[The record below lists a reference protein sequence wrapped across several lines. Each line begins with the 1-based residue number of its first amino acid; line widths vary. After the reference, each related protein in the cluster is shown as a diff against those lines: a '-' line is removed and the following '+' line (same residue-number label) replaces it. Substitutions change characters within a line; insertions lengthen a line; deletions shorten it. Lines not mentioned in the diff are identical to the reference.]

1 MTQNVKFLLQKTA
14 EYIKLSIDRNR
25 ELEQELD
32 LVKRVKTASEKVEHA
47 RFDKALVKAAN
58 ALTAS
63 DWLMGDEEA
72 AEFIKISKEDPTYP
86 LRMLEKVCKAAEVSQ
101 IGSTARVAAAPKQAE
116 YDPVHARAFGYHRS
130 SLLDLQE

>member
-14 EYIKLSIDRNR
+14 EFIKVSIERNR

-32 LVKRVKTASEKVEHA
+32 SIKRVKTASEKVANE
-47 RFDKALVKAAN
+47 RLEKALVKAAN
-58 ALTAS
+58 ALTGS
-63 DWLMGDEEA
+63 DWLMGDDEA

-101 IGSTARVAAAPKQAE
+101 IGSTARVATRPKQAE
-116 YDPVHARAFGYHRS
+116 YDPVVARAFGYNRS
-130 SLLDLQE
+130 SLLEIE